1 MPVMVKH
8 IIKFSQYFSVLQIS
22 KPNFKSVNH
31 LLFGAPYCTRL
42 LILSTT
48 FDHSSI
54 EHVII
59 TEALVYFCTSLL
71 VSPPSSLHL
80 WCAFLLS
87 PHFVSLFFSFSLS
100 QPSSHPVISL
110 SLWSSLHHLFISEEM
125 GLFFDISNNCWYIQ
139 PWAMGFTL
147 LYKEVIFTRSV
158 CKADWALRSVS
169 HTD

>member
-71 VSPPSSLHL
+71 VSPPSFLSSSVMRLSSLTSFCFPVLLFLSLSALFSPSHL
-80 WCAFLLS
+80 SLTLILS
-87 PHFVSLFFSFSLS
+87 PSPLYFRGN
-100 QPSSHPVISL
+100 
-110 SLWSSLHHLFISEEM
+110 
-125 GLFFDISNNCWYIQ
+125 GL
-139 PWAMGFTL
+139 
-147 LYKEVIFTRSV
+147 IF
-158 CKADWALRSVS
+158 
-169 HTD
+169 